1 MHLVPNI
8 ISSHHSESKALK
20 TRRTSNNDNEGGT
33 GSKAASKFLSSRQSS
48 PNGPELAADSKKSP
62 SKQVLPTRTNSH
74 DGSESA
80 TGSKSPFKKGSHTRT
95 RSHDWF
101 GTESKAAP
109 KAGHIRTR
117 SHDGSQETLS
127 KAVSK
132 FLAGRSTSSDGY
144 ERGVDSNKAASKGFH
159 RRSKSQDESEAGK
172 FSKAASKFL
181 NSRPGSS
188 SSLNRN
194 DGAEGGAASM
204 SPSKVRTS
212 SVQHSDCRN
221 KPFTYVDLS
230 NSFASVCPLE
240 SLHPTQSRITVCQTV
255 L

>member
-8 ISSHHSESKALK
+8 ISSQHCESKALK

-33 GSKAASKFLSSRQSS
+33 GPKAASKFLSTTSRQSQSS
-48 PNGPELAADSKKSP
+48 PSGPELPADSKKSP

-74 DGSESA
+74 DGFESA
-80 TGSKSPFKKGSHTRT
+80 TGSKSPFKKGSHNRT

-132 FLAGRSTSSDGY
+132 FLSGRSTSSDGY
-144 ERGVDSNKAASKGFH
+144 ERGVDSKAASKGFH

-194 DGAEGGAASM
+194 DGAEGGTASM

-212 SVQHSDCRN
+212 
-221 KPFTYVDLS
+221 TALGL
-230 NSFASVCPLE
+230 LE
-240 SLHPTQSRITVCQTV
+240 
-255 L
+255 